1 MSRRRMLQSTAAS
14 LAGLVAAQKI
24 GAASEQAAAKADA
37 PHSAAAGA
45 AKPVNVLEY
54 EALARKRVTAMAY
67 DYVAGGTADEITLR
81 RNRDSFDKLLLR
93 PRALVDVS
101 QLNTSTKVFGQS
113 LEFPI
118 LLAPT
123 AYHKL
128 MHPRGELA
136 TVEGA
141 APAKTTM
148 IVSSFA
154 TTSIEDLAK
163 HSKTTLWFQLY
174 AQPDREFTKDLVQRA
189 EGVGCKALVV
199 TVDTPITPMRDRESR
214 HNFALP
220 AGMQLENLKSL
231 LERSKASAAHRSLT
245 GIYSAVLNPKFTW
258 ETVSWLRSFAR
269 VPILLKGIVAPE
281 DARLAAENGVE
292 GIIVSNHGGRNLDTS
307 PATIEALPSVIEA
320 VGGRVPVLMD
330 GGIRRGTDV
339 VKALAYGAKAVLVG
353 RPYLYALAARGADGV
368 QHVFEMLRTELEASM
383 ALCGV
388 RSIGEIDRRIFW

>member
-24 GAASEQAAAKADA
+24 GAASEQAGAKPGPPATA
-37 PHSAAAGA
+37 VGT

-67 DYVAGGTADEITLR
+67 DYVAGGTADEITLQ
-81 RNRDSFDKLLLR
+81 RNRDSFNKLLLR

-101 QLNTSTKVFGQS
+101 HLDTTTRIFGQS

-136 TVEGA
+136 TAEGA
-141 APAKTTM
+141 AAAKATM

-154 TTSIEDLAK
+154 TTSIEDIARN
-163 HSKTTLWFQLY
+163 SKTNLWFQLY

-189 EGVGCKALVV
+189 EATGCKALVV
-199 TVDTPITPMRDRESR
+199 TVDTPVTPIRDRESR

-245 GIYSAVLNPKFTW
+245 GVYSAVLNAKFTW
-258 ETVSWLRSFAR
+258 ETVNWLRSFAK
-269 VPILLKGIVAPE
+269 VPVLLKGIVAPE
-281 DARLAAENGVE
+281 DARLAAENGAD
-292 GIIVSNHGGRNLDTS
+292 GIVVSNHGGRNLDTS
-307 PATIEALPSVIEA
+307 PATIEALPRVMDAIA
-320 VGGRVPVLMD
+320 GRVPVLMD
-330 GGIRRGTDV
+330 GGVRRGTDV
-339 VKALAYGAKAVLVG
+339 VKAIAYGAKAVLVG
-353 RPYLYALAARGADGV
+353 RPYLFALAARGAEGV
-368 QHVFEMLRTELEASM
+368 QHVFELLRTELEAAM

-388 RSIGEIDRRIFW
+388 RSIGEIDRRVFW